1 LANSIARGFAPYL
14 DAAYLN
20 HGYRFFCPAPGPS
33 HLIRYSLK
41 MPDGSTISDVMPN
54 LQTEWPRLFYHRHF
68 MLTDKL
74 GNVWNPEEPDSRA
87 PPEEREEWRRSRQL
101 FETVVHSYA
110 MHLLNSTG
118 ATEATLDFVRHNLPS
133 RQQVA
138 DGKSL
143 TDPASYEVLWTG
155 SYRANA
161 P

>member
-1 LANSIARGFAPYL
+1 MAPPANTVTDPPPSSGRLATHWRLLIRVAILVHLAAVIAAPCAGPDPSGPLANSIARGFAPYL

-41 MPDGSTISDVMPN
+41 MPDGSTISDVLPN

-87 PPEEREEWRRSRQL
+87 PPEEREEWR
-101 FETVVHSYA
+101 
-110 MHLLNSTG
+110 
-118 ATEATLDFVRHNLPS
+118 
-133 RQQVA
+133 
-138 DGKSL
+138 
-143 TDPASYEVLWTG
+143 
-155 SYRANA
+155 
-161 P
+161 